1 MDSGKP
7 PKFGFAVDLSV
18 PIGKGEIEENNQVK
32 KDSALILGG
41 KMVFTGLAEIGT
53 TLKMTGKWR
62 KAFGI
67 SFLTIANIQVG

>member
-1 MDSGKP
+1 MEFGKSP
-7 PKFGFAVDLSV
+7 NLGFAVDLNV
-18 PIGKGEIEENNQVK
+18 PISSGEIEEGDKVK
-32 KDSALILGG
+32 KDSALVLGG

-67 SFLTIANIQVG
+67 PFLTVANLELG